1 LNNWLVIFFGDELVM
16 KEISCKDIV
25 KVVSMLCIEANLYI
39 PEDIENA
46 LEKSLLSEESAQ
58 GKSVIEDLLLNIDI
72 ARKRKI
78 PACQDTGMAVVF
90 VELGQEIHIKDGSL
104 EEAIIQGVSKGY
116 KEGYLRA
123 SVVSDPILRE
133 NTGDNTPPVIHYEIV
148 PGDKLSITL
157 APKGFGSENM
167 SAVKMFNPSDGIVK
181 IKEFI
186 VETVSKAGPNPCPP
200 VIVGVGIGG
209 TMEKAALLAK
219 RALLRPVGENN
230 PQKHISD
237 LELEILEEINALG
250 IGPGGLGGRITA
262 LAANIETYPT
272 HIAGLP
278 VAVNMGCHATRHATK
293 IM

>member
-1 LNNWLVIFFGDELVM
+1 M
-16 KEISCKDIV
+16 KEISCKDII
-25 KVVSMLCIEANLYI
+25 KAVSTLCIEANLYI
-39 PEDIENA
+39 PEDIKSA
-46 LEKSLLSEESAQ
+46 LENSLLSEESPQ
-58 GKSVIEDLLLNIDI
+58 GRSVIEDLLLNIDI
-72 ARKRKI
+72 ARQRKI

-90 VELGQEIHIKDGSL
+90 VELGQDVHVINGNL
-104 EEAIIQGVSKGY
+104 EEAITRGVSQGY
-116 KEGYLRA
+116 LEGYLRA
-123 SVVSDPILRE
+123 SVVSDPILRK
-133 NTGDNTPPVIHYEIV
+133 NTGDNTPPVIHYSIV

-167 SAVKMFNPSDGIVK
+167 SAVRMFNPSDGILK

-209 TMEKAALLAK
+209 TMEKAALIAK
-219 RALLRPVGENN
+219 HALLRPVGVNN
-230 PQKHISD
+230 TQKHISD
-237 LELEILEEINALG
+237 LEIEVLEEINSLG

-262 LAANIETYPT
+262 LAVNIETYPT

-293 IM
+293 VL

>member
-1 LNNWLVIFFGDELVM
+1 M

-46 LEKSLLSEESAQ
+46 LEKSLLTEKSPQ
-58 GKSVIEDLLLNIDI
+58 GESVIQDLLTNIKI
-72 ARKRKI
+72 ARERKI

-90 VELGQEIHIKDGSL
+90 VELGQEVHITDGIL
-104 EEAIIQGVSKGY
+104 EEAITSGVRKGY

-123 SVVSDPILRE
+123 SVVSDPILRK

-167 SAVKMFNPSDGIVK
+167 SAVKMLNPSDGVLK

-186 VETVSKAGPNPCPP
+186 VDTVSRAGPNPCPP

-209 TMEKAALLAK
+209 TMEKAALIAK
-219 RALLRPVGENN
+219 RALLRPVGEYNT
-230 PQKHISD
+230 QKHISD
-237 LELEILEEINALG
+237 LEIEILEEINALG
-250 IGPGGLGGRITA
+250 IGPGGLGGHTTA
-262 LAANIETYPT
+262 LAVNIETYPT

-293 IM
+293 VL